1 MEQEINN
8 NGRNI
13 YDSLIIS
20 MYTFRKDERKD
31 ISLTAEDKIIAI
43 EYPPSRVMIEKMINS
58 DL

>member
-13 YDSLIIS
+13 
-20 MYTFRKDERKD
+20 FRKDERKD

-43 EYPPSRVMIEKMINS
+43 EYPPSRVMIEKMTNS